1 MARPAPLSIALRPRT
16 NRDIVA
22 LHSCVFGIRLPQQRF
37 KDIFAM
43 LNQGQANVLLGLSV
57 AALVALAALL
67 TVNWCGGRQQ
77 RLLLAQQEE
86 INRGQMAQQLGSGII
101 QDLAPIANRNPRVL
115 ALLRKMGVNQAP
127 AAGNLIHKTGR
138 P

>member
-1 MARPAPLSIALRPRT
+1 MVLVAGDGTGHLPAFPDGYRNSI
-16 NRDIVA
+16 
-22 LHSCVFGIRLPQQRF
+22 F
-37 KDIFAM
+37 KDTTAM
-43 LNQGQANVLLGLSV
+43 NQGQANVLQGLSV

-67 TVNWCGGRQQ
+67 AVNWLGGRQQ

-127 AAGNLIHKTGR
+127 GAGNLIHKTGR